1 MILKVVVGEVEVLKC
16 AIVDD
21 YSQELIHLMTPH
33 PIPTDVE
40 LVKNFSLAYELTECL
55 AVQLAQV
62 DIDQAQTLYI
72 VPLVVK

>member
-1 MILKVVVGEVEVLKC
+1 
-16 AIVDD
+16 
-21 YSQELIHLMTPH
+21 MTPH

-62 DIDQAQTLYI
+62 DIDQAQTLDI
-72 VPLVVK
+72 IPLVVKGLE